1 MLTQEAEAGEL
12 QQHGAFRVTSKEYPE
27 TVMFLGSLLDL
38 ATPAQNRLGR
48 WVLLDWKRKPD
59 GLVTLRSMK
68 EALMALQSLEGGE
81 YVLQLEDFEC
91 SEVPAKKFLAL
102 AGEILDDRFVVVSL
116 DDRKLPWKGKE
127 KCLKCGFKV
136 DDWSAK
142 KRLCDGCRGSL
153 KKTDRVNGG
162 TWRKGNFSVSD

>member
-1 MLTQEAEAGEL
+1 MLTQEADVQELYAEGITWVHADRTSGKAPGEWFWTKSG
-12 QQHGAFRVTSKEYPE
+12 HRSDVTLP
-27 TVMFLGSLLDL
+27 V
-38 ATPAQNRLGR
+38 NRIE
-48 WVLLDWKRKPD
+48 D
-59 GLVTLRSMK
+59 GLTTFRSMK
-68 EALMALQSLEGGE
+68 TALQELQAREGGE

-102 AGEILDDRFVVVSL
+102 ASEILDDRFVVVSL